1 MSVGGPIWYVP
12 SVVAREDRPMDTD
25 DLEPRNKPQGMKNLD
40 PMSIE
45 ELKDY
50 IADLQAEIV
59 RAQEAIGRKQAVKA
73 GAEAFFKR

>member
-1 MSVGGPIWYVP
+1 
-12 SVVAREDRPMDTD
+12 MDAD
-25 DLEPRNKPQGMKNLD
+25 DLEPRNKPQALKNLD

-50 IADLQAEIV
+50 ILALKDEIARAEQAIT
-59 RAQEAIGRKQAVKA
+59 AKQAVKA

>member
-1 MSVGGPIWYVP
+1 
-12 SVVAREDRPMDTD
+12 MDAD
-25 DLEPRNKPQGMKNLD
+25 DLEPRKKPQALKNLD

-50 IADLQAEIV
+50 IADLEGEIL
-59 RAQEAIGRKQAVKA
+59 RAREAITRKQAVKA

>member
-1 MSVGGPIWYVP
+1 
-12 SVVAREDRPMDTD
+12 MDAD
-25 DLEPRNKPQGMKNLD
+25 DLEPRKKPQTQRNLD

-50 IADLQAEIV
+50 ILELQGEIA
-59 RAQEAIGRKQAVKA
+59 RTQEAITRKQAVKM

>member
-1 MSVGGPIWYVP
+1 
-12 SVVAREDRPMDTD
+12 MDID
-25 DLEPRNKPQGMKNLD
+25 DLEPRKKPQTLKNLD

-50 IADLQAEIV
+50 ITELQGEIV
-59 RAQEAIGRKQAVKA
+59 RAEQAISAKQAVKM

>member
-1 MSVGGPIWYVP
+1 
-12 SVVAREDRPMDTD
+12 MDAD
-25 DLEPRNKPQGMKNLD
+25 DLEPRKTSQGMKNLD

-59 RAQEAIGRKQAVKA
+59 RAQAAITAKQAVKA

>member
-1 MSVGGPIWYVP
+1 
-12 SVVAREDRPMDTD
+12 MDAD
-25 DLEPRNKPQGMKNLD
+25 DLEPRKKPQTLKNLD

-50 IADLQAEIV
+50 IVELKDEISRAEQAIS
-59 RAQEAIGRKQAVKA
+59 RKQAVKM

>member
-1 MSVGGPIWYVP
+1 
-12 SVVAREDRPMDTD
+12 MDTD
-25 DLEPRNKPQGMKNLD
+25 DLEPRKKPQALKNLD

-50 IADLQAEIV
+50 ITDLKDEIV
-59 RAQEAIGRKQAVKA
+59 RVEKAITTKQAVKM

>member
-1 MSVGGPIWYVP
+1 
-12 SVVAREDRPMDTD
+12 MDAD
-25 DLEPRNKPQGMKNLD
+25 DLEPRKKAKTLRNLD

-50 IADLQAEIV
+50 ILELQGEIA
-59 RAQEAIGRKQAVKA
+59 RAQEAITRKQAVKM

>member
-1 MSVGGPIWYVP
+1 
-12 SVVAREDRPMDTD
+12 MDAD
-25 DLEPRNKPQGMKNLD
+25 DLEPRKKAQALKNLD

-50 IADLQAEIV
+50 ITELQGEIV
-59 RAQEAIGRKQAVKA
+59 RAQEAISRKQAVKM